1 MFSGIVEYQ
10 APLVD
15 LKNLTE
21 CNQITLEF
29 DEKRLEN
36 LVEGASVAINGVC
49 LTVVKI
55 AGGMV
60 LFEIIKESLNKTNL
74 SDLKIGDLVNIER
87 ALKFGDEIGG
97 HLLSGH
103 IIKTAPFLSYGEEK
117 KYHFFKTDAE
127 IYPYLK
133 YKGFIALNGVS
144 LTLNEVSKESF
155 AVSIIPYTLKNTN
168 LSKIQVGERVNVEI
182 ENIPV

>member
-1 MFSGIVEYQ
+1 MFSGIVEHQ

-36 LVEGASVAINGVC
+36 LVEGASIAVNGVC

-60 LFEIIKESLNKTNL
+60 FFDVIKESLNKTNL

-103 IIKTAPFLSYGEEK
+103 IIKTAPFLSYGLV
-117 KYHFFKTDAE
+117 YLFLDGFRGDIIFFVIGNLYFSSSICLCNCLLHRFCDRICIHNYRT
-127 IYPYLK
+127 
-133 YKGFIALNGVS
+133 FGV
-144 LTLNEVSKESF
+144 
-155 AVSIIPYTLKNTN
+155 A
-168 LSKIQVGERVNVEI
+168 
-182 ENIPV
+182 

>member
-1 MFSGIVEYQ
+1 MFSGIVEHQ

-36 LVEGASVAINGVC
+36 LVEGASIAVNGVC

-60 LFEIIKESLNKTNL
+60 FFDVIKESLNKTNL

-87 ALKFGDEIGG
+87 ALKFGDEIGQ
-97 HLLSGH
+97 HLLSGQYY
-103 IIKTAPFLSYGEEK
+103 KNCTFFELRRREK
-117 KYHFFKTDAE
+117 
-127 IYPYLK
+127 
-133 YKGFIALNGVS
+133 
-144 LTLNEVSKESF
+144 
-155 AVSIIPYTLKNTN
+155 IPLF
-168 LSKIQVGERVNVEI
+168 
-182 ENIPV
+182 